1 MFSNKE
7 LRSMIITLFFEQ
19 LLVMLV
25 GIVDTFVVSSCGE
38 AAVSG
43 VSLVNQFNT
52 IFIYLFT
59 ALASGGAIVVSQY
72 IGNKDE
78 KRTILSSSQLL
89 MFSIVFSIILS
100 ILVLIFN
107 KQLLGLYQNE
117 QDKTDTLYRIIFHI
131 RQQLSLLK
139 LKECP
144 EEEFRNIPF
153 EIIEWIDMLE
163 KVNNGDENG
172 IRE

>member
-1 MFSNKE
+1 MDCDCNRCFK
-7 LRSMIITLFFEQ
+7 
-19 LLVMLV
+19 
-25 GIVDTFVVSSCGE
+25 
-38 AAVSG
+38 
-43 VSLVNQFNT
+43 
-52 IFIYLFT
+52 
-59 ALASGGAIVVSQY
+59 
-72 IGNKDE
+72 
-78 KRTILSSSQLL
+78 
-89 MFSIVFSIILS
+89 
-100 ILVLIFN
+100 
-107 KQLLGLYQNE
+107 
-117 QDKTDTLYRIIFHI
+117 LYRIIFHI